1 MLSLRIA
8 FAAVALVFSFAAHAE
23 DKIIVRNVIHFDPD
37 SVAMGVVAKEII
49 KDVTHELIR
58 RDYYKRVVIVG
69 YCDTAD
75 KAPTL
80 LSRYRAKAVADHML
94 ASGLPPSIKL
104 EFRGDG
110 TNNPAVK
117 TGPGVRDPYNRRVTI
132 SY

>member
-1 MLSLRIA
+1 MFSLRIA
-8 FAAVALVFSFAAHAE
+8 LAALALAFSFAAHAE
-23 DKIIVRNVIHFDPD
+23 DRIIVRNVIAFDPD

-49 KDVTHELIR
+49 KDVTHELIKAER
-58 RDYYKRVVIVG
+58 YKRVVVIG

-94 ASGLPPSIKL
+94 ASGLPSWIKL
-104 EFRGDG
+104 EYRGDG
-110 TNNPAVK
+110 TNNQRVK
-117 TGPGVRDPYNRRVTI
+117 TGPGIREPYNRRVTI